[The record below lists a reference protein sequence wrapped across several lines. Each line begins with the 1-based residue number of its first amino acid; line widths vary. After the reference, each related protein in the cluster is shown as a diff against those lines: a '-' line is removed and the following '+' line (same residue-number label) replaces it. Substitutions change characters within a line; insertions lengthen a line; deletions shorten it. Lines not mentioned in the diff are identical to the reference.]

1 MVVFLFFFFS
11 LHNILT
17 LLHVHIYVYDLRS
30 TEQAM
35 KGTAIQALGNRTFR
49 KKKEPDSGLDL
60 FDFEAIV
67 HLPLYISSI
76 SQ

>member
-1 MVVFLFFFFS
+1 MVLVQSTFAILCLHGGFFFFFFS

-49 KKKEPDSGLDL
+49 KKKERTG
-60 FDFEAIV
+60 FRT
-67 HLPLYISSI
+67 
-76 SQ
+76 